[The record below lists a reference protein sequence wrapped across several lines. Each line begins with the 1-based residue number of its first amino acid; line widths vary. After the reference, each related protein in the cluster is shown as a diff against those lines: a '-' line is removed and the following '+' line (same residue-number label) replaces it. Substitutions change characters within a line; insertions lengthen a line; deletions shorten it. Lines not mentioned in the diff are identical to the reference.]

1 MNFAPEYK
9 LREGTAAWSSAV
21 ELKEIHLDTKQ
32 NVPLETG
39 STCND
44 SYLTAAAL
52 GNKVRPKNCKEKNWT
67 KGDKPKN
74 TLQPLKQSFDCIDL
88 NEILLTW
95 KNHMEENVKLRK
107 CPVLKSHSAA
117 LLQDLRGFC
126 EEHLGG
132 TSAGFN
138 ESWRR
143 IINNSYANFACR
155 F

>member
-1 MNFAPEYK
+1 MLNFAPEYK
-9 LREGTAAWSSAV
+9 LREGSAAWSSA

-52 GNKVRPKNCKEKNWT
+52 GDKVRP

-74 TLQPLKQSFDCIDL
+74 TLQPLKQSFDCIAL
-88 NEILLTW
+88 NKILLTW
-95 KNHMEENVKLRK
+95 KNHIEENVKLRK
-107 CPVLKSHSAA
+107 CPQTSGPVLKSHSAA
-117 LLQDLRGFC
+117 LLQDLHGFC

-143 IINNSYANFACR
+143 IINNSYANFACG